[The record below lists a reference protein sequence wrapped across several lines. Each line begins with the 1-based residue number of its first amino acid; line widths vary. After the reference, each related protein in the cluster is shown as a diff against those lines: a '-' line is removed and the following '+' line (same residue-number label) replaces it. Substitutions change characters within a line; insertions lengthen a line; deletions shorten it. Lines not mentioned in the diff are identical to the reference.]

1 MKRTLLCAAILI
13 IAAPALA
20 GPEIL
25 PISGMGYLSYDMA
38 TGKVTPQ
45 ADGQRFGHSLWAATQ
60 NLNYFWGAEL
70 GEVGL
75 DWGDIA
81 GPAAVGGFAF
91 NECTNS
97 QSADGDAWALI
108 MVYAEENGWGSMGRI
123 ALAGFLID
131 NIPTSPHIPKLYW
144 AYIWRVELE
153 TPFVIDGSDLDSD
166 GLVDF
171 GYAQWFVFPTP
182 GALMGPGIAGDP
194 NADPPTAPGIEDAFD
209 LFIDPNLFT
218 DPNLT
223 GGSFLG
229 TYWFGGRPFTQFY
242 FELLAPGC
250 PNPGNSGRY
259 CIADIDGSFDCIV
272 DLSDLAVLLNNYGM
286 TTGATFN
293 MGDIE
298 PYDSVWPGDG
308 DIDLGDLSELLS
320 QYGDDCN

>member
-1 MKRTLLCAAILI
+1 MRHFVAIVFGALAATPLF
-13 IAAPALA
+13 A

-25 PISGMGYLSYDMA
+25 PIKGVHYLHYDVA
-38 TGKVTPQ
+38 TGKMTQ
-45 ADGQRFGHSLWAATQ
+45 ENGERRYGHSLWAATESSG
-60 NLNYFWGAEL
+60 YFWGSVH

-81 GPAAVGGFAF
+81 GPVPVGGFVF
-91 NECTNS
+91 TEFTNS
-97 QSADGDAWALI
+97 SPAHGDAWAVI
-108 MVYAEENGWGSMGRI
+108 MIYAEENGWNSSGRI
-123 ALAGFLID
+123 AIAGFLIE
-131 NIPTSPHIPKLYW
+131 NLPTSPYIRDEYW
-144 AYIWRVELE
+144 GYICHVELE

-171 GYAQWFVFPTP
+171 GYAQWFVWPSP
-182 GALMGPGIAGDP
+182 GAYMGPGIAGDP
-194 NADPPTAPGIEDAFD
+194 NADPPTAPGIEDAID
-209 LFIDPNLFT
+209 IFIDPNLFT

-223 GGSFLG
+223 GGSFQG
-229 TYWFGGRPFTQFY
+229 TYWFGGDPFAQFY